1 MRPPARQAPAHK
13 PVMLQEA
20 IDALCVRQEGFY
32 VDCTFGGGGH
42 SAAILRNLGPSGYLL
57 AFDRD
62 PESLEIAAGERF
74 ADPRFQ
80 LVRDCYSKFPSVL
93 RRMRKIGQ
101 VHGILFDL
109 GASSMQFD
117 TPARGFS
124 FRHDAPLDMR
134 MDPGQELSACSWL
147 NRAGEQE
154 IADVLYRYG
163 DERLAR
169 RIARGIVAQRD
180 RRPITTT
187 CQLGELVCG
196 LYRKR
201 RGRARAIHP
210 ATRTFL
216 AIRIRVNQELEELQ
230 RALEA
235 APEALRVGGRLVTI
249 SFHSSEDRIV
259 KRFVRASRRPG
270 APLPFLPAPGP
281 PPAPRLRAVGRPR
294 RPAAAECKA
303 NPRARSALLRVAE
316 RVLA

>member
-1 MRPPARQAPAHK
+1 MNAAGHK

-20 IDALCVRQEGFY
+20 IDALCVRQGGFY

-42 SAAILRNLGPSGYLL
+42 SAAILRSLGSSGYLL

-62 PESLEIAAGERF
+62 PESLEIAARGCF
-74 ADPRFQ
+74 SDPRFQ
-80 LVRDCYSKFPSVL
+80 LVQDCYSKFPLVL

-124 FRHDAPLDMR
+124 FRHEAPLDMR
-134 MDPGQELSACSWL
+134 MDPAQALSARSWL
-147 NRAGEQE
+147 NRAAEQE
-154 IADVLYRYG
+154 IADVLYHYG

-169 RIARGIVAQRD
+169 RIARAIVEQRD
-180 RRPITTT
+180 RLPITTT
-187 CQLGELVCG
+187 RQLSELVSG

-201 RGRARAIHP
+201 PGRARTIHP

-216 AIRIRVNQELEELQ
+216 AIRIHVNQELEELQ
-230 RALEA
+230 RALGA
-235 APEALRVGGRLVTI
+235 VPAALRAGGRLVTI

-259 KRFVRASRRPG
+259 KRFVRGSRHPET
-270 APLPFLPAPGP
+270 PVPFLPL
-281 PPAPRLRAVGRPR
+281 PAARPAARLRAVGRAR
-294 RPAAAECKA
+294 RPGPAECAA

-316 RVLA
+316 RVVA